1 MNVIH
6 HINKNKDTNHLII
19 SIDAEKAVV
28 KFNIH
33 HSFMIKKKKNLYKSQ
48 YRGNI
53 SQLIKAIHDKPTAII
68 ILSHKKLKAF
78 LLKHGTREGYPLSPL
93 LFNTVL
99 KVLATANGKLR
110 SHKSCG
116 IAKIKNTKIKLSLKK
131 KKRKLD
137 MLKIE
142 GT

>member
-1 MNVIH
+1 MIH

-93 LFNTVL
+93 LFRIVL
-99 KVLATANGKLR
+99 EILAITIQQEEERK
-110 SHKSCG
+110 G
-116 IAKIKNTKIKLSLKK
+116 IQVGREEI
-131 KKRKLD
+131 
-137 MLKIE
+137 
-142 GT
+142 